1 MKTSTR
7 QSNHFKQNKT
17 HPTKG
22 PALKKPREKE
32 SGIAIVTVLSV
43 LMLMT
48 FLIWGFF
55 SAAEKELD
63 SSNYY
68 GSSLRTR
75 QLTDVVTNMVMA
87 QIRKATGEQ
96 TQEGKRYTWASQPGA
111 ITTFSNKGT
120 DYDSLAAKYI
130 KLYSSERMEEQSEYN
145 LVDDVAEDWDKRPA
159 HYVDLNS
166 PLYSER
172 EDELYFPIVDPRA
185 RRSSNN
191 TNRDNVE
198 GFNFSE
204 ITSTGTQ
211 IPGIELPGSDPKSQR
226 LPMPTQWLY
235 ILEDGTMGYLDKE
248 NKFIPNSG
256 ISQPTTN
263 NPIVSRVAFWTDD
276 ESNKINVNTAA
287 EGVPWDIP
295 RYDSRQE
302 REMALKQPVEKETTR
317 FPGHPSMV
325 SLSSV
330 LFPHEDVS
338 EDKAKLRNIYD
349 LVPKIEYK
357 NSSASGATNATKG
370 VTWDEDRL
378 YATYDELLYK
388 HEKNRGIDERQE
400 AQTFRS
406 SQISRRKLEQS
417 RFFLTANSLSLI
429 HI

>member
-7 QSNHFKQNKT
+7 QSNQFKQSKNN
-17 HPTKG
+17 PDNG

-48 FLIWGFF
+48 LLIWGFF

-75 QLTDVVTNMVMA
+75 QLTDVVTNIVMA

-120 DYDSLAAKYI
+120 DYDSLAAKKF

-145 LVDDVAEDWDKRPA
+145 LVDDIAEDWDKRPA

-198 GFNFSE
+198 GFNYTQN
-204 ITSTGTQ
+204 TSTGTQ
-211 IPGIELPGSDPKSQR
+211 VPGVLLPGSDPKSQR
-226 LPMPTQWLY
+226 LPMPVQWLY
-235 ILEDGTMGYLDKE
+235 VLEDGTMGYLDKS

-256 ISQPTTN
+256 ISQPTPN

-276 ESNKINVNTAA
+276 ECNKINVNTAA

-295 RYDSRQE
+295 RYDSRHE

-330 LFPHEDVS
+330 LYPHEDVS

-357 NSSASGATNATKG
+357 NSSASGSTNATKG

-388 HEKNRGIDERQE
+388 HEKIE
-400 AQTFRS
+400 ASTKDK
-406 SQISRRKLEQS
+406 RR
-417 RFFLTANSLSLI
+417 RLSETLKSVEES
-429 HI
+429 